1 MYIPHKNPGNL
12 FSILRN
18 KIFWDFIMNNK
29 YDNAPQLLKDYLV
42 YLQLVKNRSEL
53 TVLNYY
59 TDLRT
64 FFRFY
69 KIKTGRASDDPAE
82 FQNISITDITEAD
95 IKSVDLMMAQDFLI
109 YTKTEKDNHPQA
121 RYRKGV
127 ALRQFFKYLT
137 NNKGLFEVSPLA
149 NLELPSPKPALPKY
163 LTLDESVEMLQNINT
178 PDQKRDYCII
188 TFFLNCGIR
197 LSELVGIN
205 VSDIR
210 RSRDPS
216 GREVWTLKVLGKGN
230 KERIVY
236 LNDACISAYL
246 DYIDPTETDI
256 EKRNASGARNMTA
269 KTDALFLSRRNTRI
283 SNRRVQQI
291 VEECLKS
298 SGLDNRGLSVH
309 KLRHTAA
316 TLMYQNGVD
325 VRVLKEILGH
335 ENLNTTQIYTHISND
350 QMESAMSKNPLA
362 ELTNQKNKE

>member
-1 MYIPHKNPGNL
+1 
-12 FSILRN
+12 
-18 KIFWDFIMNNK
+18 MNNK
-29 YDNAPQLLKDYLV
+29 YDNAPQLLKDYII

-59 TDLRT
+59 TDLRS
-64 FFRFY
+64 FFRYY
-69 KIKTGRASDDPAE
+69 KIKTGRASDDPAD
-82 FQNISITDITEAD
+82 FKNISIADITEED
-95 IKSVDLMMAQDFLI
+95 IKSVDLMMAQDFLV

-121 RYRKGV
+121 RYRKAV

-137 NNKGLFEVSPLA
+137 NNKAIFKVSPLA
-149 NLELPSPKPALPKY
+149 NLELPTPKAALPKY
-163 LTLDESVEMLQNINT
+163 MTLDESVEMLQNINT

-205 VSDIR
+205 ISDIR
-210 RSRDPS
+210 QTKDSK
-216 GREVWTLKVLGKGN
+216 GNEVWTLKVLGKGN

-236 LNDACISAYL
+236 LNDACVQAYKDYL
-246 DYIDPTETDI
+246 DLEETDN
-256 EKRNASGARNMTA
+256 EKRNELGDRDMTA

-291 VEECLKS
+291 VEECIKA
-298 SGLDNRGLSVH
+298 SGLGNRGLSVH

-335 ENLNTTQIYTHISND
+335 ENLNTTQIYTHISNE
-350 QMESAMSKNPLA
+350 QMENAMNRNPLS
-362 ELTNQKNKE
+362 ELTNNKKK

>member
-1 MYIPHKNPGNL
+1 
-12 FSILRN
+12 
-18 KIFWDFIMNNK
+18 MNDK
-29 YDNAPQLLKDYLV
+29 YENAPKLLKDYLV

-59 TDLRT
+59 TDLRS
-64 FFRFY
+64 FFRYY
-69 KIKTGRASDDPAE
+69 KIRNGRASNDPDE
-82 FQNISITDITEAD
+82 FKNISITDITEED
-95 IKSVDLMMAQDFLI
+95 IKSVDLMIAQDFLI
-109 YTKTEKDNHPQA
+109 FTKSEKDNHPQA

-163 LTLDESVEMLQNINT
+163 LTLDESVEMLRSVNT

-188 TFFLNCGIR
+188 TFFLNCGVR

-210 RSRDPS
+210 KSRESS
-216 GREVWTLKVLGKGN
+216 GREVWTLKVLGKGS

-236 LNDACISAYL
+236 LNDACVNAYL
-246 DYIDPTETDI
+246 DYIDPAETDN
-256 EKRNASGARNMTA
+256 EKRSAAGDRDMTA

-291 VEECLKS
+291 VEECLRS
-298 SGLDNRGLSVH
+298 CGLDNRGLSVH

-335 ENLNTTQIYTHISND
+335 ENLNTTQIYTHISNE
-350 QMESAMSKNPLA
+350 QM
-362 ELTNQKNKE
+362 

>member
-1 MYIPHKNPGNL
+1 MYIPHKNPGSL
-12 FSILRN
+12 FFLLRN
-18 KIFWDFIMNNK
+18 NIFWDFIMNNK

-109 YTKTEKDNHPQA
+109 YTKTEKDNHSQA

-149 NLELPSPKPALPKY
+149 NLELTSPKPALPKY

-210 RSRDPS
+210 RSRDHS

>member
-1 MYIPHKNPGNL
+1 
-12 FSILRN
+12 
-18 KIFWDFIMNNK
+18 MNDK
-29 YDNAPQLLKDYLV
+29 YENAPKLLKDYLV

-59 TDLRT
+59 TDLRS
-64 FFRFY
+64 FFRYY
-69 KIKTGRASDDPAE
+69 KIRNGRASNDPEE
-82 FQNISITDITEAD
+82 FKNISITDITEED
-95 IKSVDLMMAQDFLI
+95 IKSVDLMIAQDFLI
-109 YTKTEKDNHPQA
+109 FTKSEKDNHPQA

-163 LTLDESVEMLQNINT
+163 LTLDESVEMLRSVNT

-188 TFFLNCGIR
+188 TFFLNCGVR

-210 RSRDPS
+210 KSRESS

-230 KERIVY
+230 KERIVH
-236 LNDACISAYL
+236 LNDACVNAYL
-246 DYIDPTETDI
+246 DYIDPAETDN
-256 EKRNASGARNMTA
+256 EKRSAAGDRDMTA

-291 VEECLKS
+291 VEECLRS
-298 SGLDNRGLSVH
+298 CGLDNRGLSVH

-335 ENLNTTQIYTHISND
+335 ENLNTTQIYTHISNE
-350 QMESAMSKNPLA
+350 QMETAMNKNPLSD
-362 ELTNQKNKE
+362 LTNNKKKE

>member
-1 MYIPHKNPGNL
+1 
-12 FSILRN
+12 
-18 KIFWDFIMNNK
+18 MNNK
-29 YDNAPQLLKDYLV
+29 YENAPKLLKDYLV

-59 TDLRT
+59 TDLRS
-64 FFRFY
+64 FFRYY
-69 KIKTGRASDDPAE
+69 KIRNGRASNDPDE
-82 FQNISITDITEAD
+82 FKNISITDITEED
-95 IKSVDLMMAQDFLI
+95 IKSVDLMIAQDFLI
-109 YTKTEKDNHPQA
+109 FTKSEKDNHPQA

-163 LTLDESVEMLQNINT
+163 LTLDESVEMLRSVNT

-188 TFFLNCGIR
+188 TFFLNCGVR

-210 RSRDPS
+210 KSSESS
-216 GREVWTLKVLGKGN
+216 GREVWTLKVLGKGS

-236 LNDACISAYL
+236 LNDACVNAYL
-246 DYIDPTETDI
+246 DYIDPAETDN
-256 EKRNASGARNMTA
+256 EKRSAAGDRDMTA

-291 VEECLKS
+291 VEECLRS
-298 SGLDNRGLSVH
+298 CGLDNRGLSVH

-335 ENLNTTQIYTHISND
+335 ENLNTTQIYTHISNE
-350 QMESAMSKNPLA
+350 QMETAMNKNPLSD
-362 ELTNQKNKE
+362 LTNNKKKE

>member
-1 MYIPHKNPGNL
+1 MK
-12 FSILRN
+12 RT
-18 KIFWDFIMNNK
+18 
-29 YDNAPQLLKDYLV
+29 YDDAPKLLKDYLV
-42 YLQLVKNRSEL
+42 YLQIVKNRSEL

-59 TDLRT
+59 TDLRL

-69 KIKTGRASDDPAE
+69 KIKTGRASDDPKE
-82 FQNISITDITEAD
+82 FQNISIADITESD

-109 YTKTEKDNHPQA
+109 YTKNEKDNHPKA

-137 NNKGLFEVSPLA
+137 NNKALFEVSPLA
-149 NLELPSPKPALPKY
+149 NLELPTPKAALPKY
-163 LTLDESVEMLQNINT
+163 LTLEESVDMLSNIET

-188 TFFLNCGIR
+188 TFFLNCGMR

-205 VSDIR
+205 FTDIR
-210 RSRDPS
+210 KTHDHN
-216 GREVWTLKVLGKGN
+216 GKEIWTLKVIGKGN
-230 KERIVY
+230 KERIIY
-236 LNDACISAYL
+236 LNDACVNAYN
-246 DYIDPTETDI
+246 DYLNLSETDN
-256 EKRNASGARNMTA
+256 EKRSAAGNRNMTA

-291 VEECLKS
+291 VEECLKA

-325 VRVLKEILGH
+325 VRVLKEVLGH
-335 ENLNTTQIYTHISND
+335 ENLNTTQIYTHVSNE
-350 QMESAMSKNPLA
+350 QLENAMNRNPLA
-362 ELTNQKNKE
+362 ELSNKKDK

>member
-1 MYIPHKNPGNL
+1 
-12 FSILRN
+12 
-18 KIFWDFIMNNK
+18 MNDK
-29 YDNAPQLLKDYLV
+29 YENAPKLLKDYLV

-59 TDLRT
+59 TDLRS
-64 FFRFY
+64 FFRYY
-69 KIKTGRASDDPAE
+69 KIRNGRASNDPDE
-82 FQNISITDITEAD
+82 FKNISITDITEED
-95 IKSVDLMMAQDFLI
+95 IKSVDLMIAQDFLI
-109 YTKTEKDNHPQA
+109 FTKSEKDNHPQA

-163 LTLDESVEMLQNINT
+163 LTLDESVEMLRSVNT

-188 TFFLNCGIR
+188 TFFLNCGVR

-210 RSRDPS
+210 KSRESS

-236 LNDACISAYL
+236 LNDACVNAYL
-246 DYIDPTETDI
+246 DYIDPAETDN
-256 EKRNASGARNMTA
+256 EKRSAAGDRDMTA

-291 VEECLKS
+291 VEECLRS
-298 SGLDNRGLSVH
+298 CGLDNRGLSVH

-335 ENLNTTQIYTHISND
+335 ENLNTTQIYTHISNE
-350 QMESAMSKNPLA
+350 QMETAMNKNPLSD
-362 ELTNQKNKE
+362 LTNNKKKE

>member
-1 MYIPHKNPGNL
+1 M
-12 FSILRN
+12 
-18 KIFWDFIMNNK
+18 NK
-29 YDNAPQLLKDYLV
+29 YNNAPALLKDYIV

-64 FFRFY
+64 FFRFF
-69 KIKTGRASDDPAE
+69 KIKNGRASSDPEE
-82 FQNISITDITEAD
+82 FQNIDISDITEAD
-95 IKSVDLMMAQDFLI
+95 IKSVDLMLAQEFLI
-109 YTKTEKDNHPQA
+109 YTKKEKDNHPKA

-137 NNKGLFEVSPLA
+137 NNKGIFEVNPLA
-149 NLELPSPKPALPKY
+149 NLELPTPKAALPKY
-163 LTLDESVEMLQNINT
+163 LTLDESVSMLQNINT
-178 PDQKRDYCII
+178 ADQKRDYCII

-205 VSDIR
+205 IHDVR
-210 RSRDPS
+210 CSRDSS

-230 KERIVY
+230 KERIIY
-236 LNDACISAYL
+236 LNEACVRAYNDYL
-246 DYIDPTETDI
+246 DLSQTDN
-256 EKRNASGARNMTA
+256 EKRSAAGNRDMTA
-269 KTDALFLSRRNTRI
+269 KTEALFLSRRNTRI

-325 VRVLKEILGH
+325 VRVLKEVLGH
-335 ENLNTTQIYTHISND
+335 ENLNTTQIYTHISNE
-350 QMESAMSKNPLA
+350 QMENAMNLNPLA
-362 ELTNQKNKE
+362 DLSNKKEK

>member
-1 MYIPHKNPGNL
+1 
-12 FSILRN
+12 
-18 KIFWDFIMNNK
+18 MNNK
-29 YDNAPQLLKDYLV
+29 YDNAPQLLKDYII
-42 YLQLVKNRSEL
+42 YLQLIKNRSEL
-53 TVLNYY
+53 TILNYY
-59 TDLRT
+59 TDLRS

-82 FQNISITDITEAD
+82 FKNINITDITEED
-95 IKSVDLMMAQDFLI
+95 IKSVDLMLAQDFLV

-121 RYRKGV
+121 RYRKAV

-149 NLELPSPKPALPKY
+149 NLELPTPKTALPKY
-163 LTLDESVEMLQNINT
+163 MTLDESVEMLQNINT

-205 VSDIR
+205 ISDIR
-210 RSRDPS
+210 QTKDSQ

-236 LNDACISAYL
+236 LNDACVQAYNDYL
-246 DYIDPTETDI
+246 DIQETDN
-256 EKRNASGARNMTA
+256 EKRTELGDRDMSA

-291 VEECLKS
+291 VEECIKA
-298 SGLDNRGLSVH
+298 SGLGNRGLSVH

-335 ENLNTTQIYTHISND
+335 ENLNTTQIYTHISNE
-350 QMESAMSKNPLA
+350 QMENAMSRNPLS
-362 ELTNQKNKE
+362 ELTNNKKK

>member
-1 MYIPHKNPGNL
+1 
-12 FSILRN
+12 
-18 KIFWDFIMNNK
+18 MNNK
-29 YDNAPQLLKDYLV
+29 YYNAPALLKDYIV

-69 KIKTGRASDDPAE
+69 KIKCGRASSDPND
-82 FQNISITDITEAD
+82 FQNIDISDITEAD
-95 IKSVDLMMAQDFLI
+95 IKSVDLMLAQEFLI
-109 YTKTEKDNHPQA
+109 YTKNEKNNNPKA

-127 ALRQFFKYLT
+127 SLRQFFKYLT
-137 NNKGLFEVSPLA
+137 NNKGIFEVNPLS
-149 NLELPSPKPALPKY
+149 NLELPTPKAALPKY
-163 LTLDESVEMLQNINT
+163 LTLDESVSMLQNINT
-178 PDQKRDYCII
+178 TDPKRDYCII

-205 VSDIR
+205 IHDVRCSKD
-210 RSRDPS
+210 SS
-216 GREVWTLKVLGKGN
+216 GREIWTLKVLGKGN
-230 KERIVY
+230 KERIIY
-236 LNDACISAYL
+236 LNEACVRAYNDYL
-246 DYIDPTETDI
+246 DLSETDN
-256 EKRNASGARNMTA
+256 EKRSAAGSRDMTA

-291 VEECLKS
+291 VEECLRS

-325 VRVLKEILGH
+325 VRVLKEVLGH
-335 ENLNTTQIYTHISND
+335 ENLNTTQIYTHISNE
-350 QMESAMSKNPLA
+350 QMENAMNLNPLA
-362 ELTNQKNKE
+362 DIKNKTK